1 MLSQHHRRLG
11 SRLSRALPR
20 DPTVWLPWGAA
31 ALVLG
36 AAALSA
42 FLHPAVGPLAILGL
56 VTGPLVLRDQDLALG
71 ALAGVML
78 LLPFAALP
86 LNIGFNP
93 TFLDLCLGALYAIL
107 TMRLVLRQQ
116 RLRWPPLGLGL
127 LVFLGLLTA
136 ALLAG
141 MAGGRPTNNQLRAFV
156 ELLLGGGLY
165 LVLFNLLD
173 TPARLT
179 RHLRLILGLAA
190 VAAALGLGLYLLPD
204 AWQIRLLSSLSVL
217 GYPSGGGVLRFLNDD
232 PSRLQRATGTAIDPN
247 SFGGM
252 LAVMAALCLP
262 QLTSR
267 RPLLGRRAAQVILA
281 FLILALLATVSR
293 GSLLGLLTGLGLIG
307 LFRDRRALGLATLA
321 GLAFLA
327 LAQALPWTAAYLEHF
342 LAGLRGEDR
351 ATQMRLGEYRD
362 AWRLIQRYPWLGV
375 GFGSPR
381 DVDLY
386 RGVSSLYL
394 IIAESSGLLGLGAFL
409 SLMAAIAARLTWAW
423 RRLAEGG
430 LRAVVLGCLAAQAAA
445 LLSGVFDHYFFTYPH
460 AFALLWLVLGL
471 GICAAELG
479 LAQAREA
486 AAAADP
492 G

>member
-1 MLSQHHRRLG
+1 MFALLRRG
-11 SRLSRALPR
+11 PPR
-20 DPTVWLPWGAA
+20 DPTAWLPWGAA
-31 ALVLG
+31 AVVLG
-36 AAALSA
+36 GAALSA
-42 FLHPAVGPLAILGL
+42 FLHPVVGPLAILGL
-56 VTGPLVLRDQDLALG
+56 IATPLLLRDQDLALG
-71 ALAGVML
+71 ALAAVLL

-93 TFLDLCLGALYAIL
+93 TLLDLCMGALYLIL
-107 TMRLVLRQQ
+107 TLRLVLRQQ

-127 LVFLGLLTA
+127 VVFLGLLTA

-141 MAGGRPTNNQLRAFV
+141 MAGGRPTNNQLRAFA

-165 LVLFNLLD
+165 LLLFNLLD
-173 TPARLT
+173 EPARLR
-179 RHLRLILGLAA
+179 RHLRLVLGLAA
-190 VAAALGLGLYLLPD
+190 AAAALGLGLYLLPD
-204 AWQIRLLSSLSVL
+204 AWQMRLLSSLSVL

-232 PSRLQRATGTAIDPN
+232 PNRLQRATGTAIDPN

-262 QLTSR
+262 QLSTP
-267 RPLLGRRAAQVILA
+267 RPLLERREARLVLA
-281 FLILALLATVSR
+281 LTVLALLATVSR
-293 GSLLGLLTGLGLIG
+293 GSLLGLLAGLGLIG
-307 LFRDRRALGLATLA
+307 LFRDRRTLGLAILA

-327 LAQALPWTAAYLEHF
+327 LAQALPWTAAYVEHF
-342 LAGLRGEDR
+342 LAGLRNEDR
-351 ATQMRLGEYRD
+351 ATQMRWGEYRD

-409 SLMAAIAARLTWAW
+409 GLMGAIAARLAWVW
-423 RRLAEGG
+423 RRLPEDG
-430 LRAVVLGCLAAQAAA
+430 LRALVLGCLAAQAAA

-471 GICAAELG
+471 GMIAAELG
-479 LAQAREA
+479 LAQARDA
-486 AAAADP
+486 TAGADLR
-492 G
+492 

>member
-1 MLSQHHRRLG
+1 MLPIFGHGAR
-11 SRLSRALPR
+11 RALQR
-20 DPTVWLPWGAA
+20 DPAAILPAA
-31 ALVLG
+31 AAAVVLAG
-36 AAALSA
+36 AALSA
-42 FLHPAVGPLAILGL
+42 FVHPVVGPLVLLGL
-56 VTGPLVLRDQDLALG
+56 VAAPLVLRDQDLALV
-71 ALAGVML
+71 ALAAVLL

-93 TFLDLCLGALYAIL
+93 TLLDLCLRALYAIL
-107 TMRLVLRQQ
+107 TLRLVLRQQ
-116 RLRWPPLGLGL
+116 PLRWPPLGLGL
-127 LVFLGLLTA
+127 LVFLGLLVA

-141 MAGGRPTNNQLRAFV
+141 MAGGRPTNNQLRAFA
-156 ELLLGGGLY
+156 ELLMGGGLY
-165 LVLFNLLD
+165 LLLFHLLD
-173 TPARLT
+173 TPARLA
-179 RHLRLILGLAA
+179 RHLRWILGLAA
-190 VAAALGLGLYLLPD
+190 AAAALGLGLYLLPD
-204 AWQIRLLSSLSVL
+204 HWQMRLLSSLSVL

-262 QLTSR
+262 QLSTP
-267 RPLLGRRAAQVILA
+267 RPLIGRRAARVVLA
-281 FLILALLATVSR
+281 LLVLALLATVSR
-293 GSLLGLLTGLGLIG
+293 GSLLGLAAGLGLIG
-307 LFRDRRALGLATLA
+307 LFRDRRALGLAILA

-327 LAQALPWTAAYLEHF
+327 LAQALPWTAAYVDHF
-342 LAGLRGEDR
+342 LAGLRNEDR
-351 ATQMRLGEYRD
+351 ATQMRWGEYRD

-409 SLMAAIAARLTWAW
+409 GLMGAIAARLTWAW
-423 RRLAEGG
+423 GRMAEGG
-430 LRAVVLGCLAAQAAA
+430 GRALVLGTLAAQAAA
-445 LLSGVFDHYFFTYPH
+445 LCSGVFDHYFFTYPH

-471 GICAAELG
+471 GICAAEMETG
-479 LAQAREA
+479 DGAKTIGE
-486 AAAADP
+486 P